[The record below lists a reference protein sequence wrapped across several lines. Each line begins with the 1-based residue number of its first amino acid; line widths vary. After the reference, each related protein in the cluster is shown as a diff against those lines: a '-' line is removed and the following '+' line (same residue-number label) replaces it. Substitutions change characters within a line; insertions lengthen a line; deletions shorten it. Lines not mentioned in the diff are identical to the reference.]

1 MKMIPAALVCAAFSM
16 SLSSIVLAGQKAD
29 DMAAMDMSKMPSS
42 TSQTS
47 YPAVGVVKAVDA
59 AAGKVTIA
67 HEAIKSLNWPA
78 MTMTFM
84 VKDKMMFDKLTVG
97 KKVEF
102 QVAKQDADYVVT
114 GVR

>member
-1 MKMIPAALVCAAFSM
+1 MKLIPTALMSAAFIM
-16 SLSSIVLAGQKAD
+16 SLSSSVLAEQKAD
-29 DMAAMDMSKMPSS
+29 GMAGMDMGKMRPS

-47 YPAVGVVKAVDA
+47 YPAIGVVKGVDA

-67 HEAIKSLNWPA
+67 HEAIKGQNWPA

-84 VKDKMMFDKLTVG
+84 VKDKMLFDKLPVD

-102 QVAKQDADYVVT
+102 QVAKQGADYVVT
-114 GVR
+114 GVK

>member
-1 MKMIPAALVCAAFSM
+1 MKMIPAALMSAALTM
-16 SLSSIVLAGQKAD
+16 ALSSGVLAEQKAD
-29 DMAAMDMSKMPSS
+29 GMAAMDMSKMPAS

-47 YPAVGVVKAVDA
+47 HPAVGVVKGVDA

-67 HEAIKSLNWPA
+67 HEAIKGLNWPA

-84 VKDKMMFDKLTVG
+84 VKDKMLFDKLTVD

-102 QVAKQDADYVVT
+102 QVAKQGADYVVT
-114 GVR
+114 AVK

>member
-59 AAGKVTIA
+59 AAGKVMIA

-102 QVAKQDADYVVT
+102 QVAKQGTDYVVT
-114 GVR
+114 GVK